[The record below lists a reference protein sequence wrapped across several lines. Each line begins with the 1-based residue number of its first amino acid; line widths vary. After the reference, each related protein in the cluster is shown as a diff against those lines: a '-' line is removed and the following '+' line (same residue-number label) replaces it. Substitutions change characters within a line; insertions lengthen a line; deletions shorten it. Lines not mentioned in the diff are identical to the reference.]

1 MDRLVRRTRRPWF
14 ALPMTVAL
22 LMLACLTPVAAV
34 GAWVFLVDP
43 EMAADLI
50 ARDPLS
56 VAAVVARALGRAIVA
71 LLAYL

>member
-1 MDRLVRRTRRPWF
+1 
-14 ALPMTVAL
+14 MTVAL